1 MDLAFLREG
10 VSPLV
15 AFKSADV
22 DKSGVITTKELEN
35 AIKKLL
41 PEESFSVIELRK
53 IQ

>member
-1 MDLAFLREG
+1 M
-10 VSPLV
+10 V